1 MHAAEFDMSEVYL
14 DTSALIK
21 LYVAEAFSNEVE
33 QLVADADG
41 LAISRLSTLEWHCAM
56 ARRQRSGQI
65 SEDYLNLAR
74 SEFTR
79 HLADN
84 YFRIVAFDDSL
95 MIDALRVLDSVKPV
109 PLRTLDAIHLT
120 AARNAGVARL
130 ATADRVMADAASKLN
145 LATDTFFV

>member
-1 MHAAEFDMSEVYL
+1 MRVTEVYL

-33 QLVADADG
+33 RLVAEADG
-41 LAISRLSTLEWHCAM
+41 LVISRLSMLEWHCAM
-56 ARRQRSGQI
+56 ARRLRTGQI
-65 SEDYLNLAR
+65 TQDYLNIAR
-74 SEFTR
+74 TEFTR
-79 HLADN
+79 HLADG
-84 YFRIVAFDDSL
+84 YFRIVSFDDTL
-95 MIDALRVLDSVKPV
+95 LIDALRVLDSVNPV

-130 ATADRVMADAASKLN
+130 ATADRVMAEAANTLN

>member
-1 MHAAEFDMSEVYL
+1 MRVTEVYL

-33 QLVADADG
+33 RLVAAADG
-41 LAISRLSTLEWHCAM
+41 LVISRLSMLEWHCAM
-56 ARRQRSGQI
+56 ARRLRTGQI
-65 SEDYLNLAR
+65 TQDYLNIAR
-74 SEFTR
+74 TEFTR
-79 HLADN
+79 HLADG
-84 YFRIVAFDDSL
+84 YFRIVSFDDTL
-95 MIDALRVLDSVKPV
+95 LIDALRVLDSVSPV

-130 ATADRVMADAASKLN
+130 ATADRVMADAANTLN